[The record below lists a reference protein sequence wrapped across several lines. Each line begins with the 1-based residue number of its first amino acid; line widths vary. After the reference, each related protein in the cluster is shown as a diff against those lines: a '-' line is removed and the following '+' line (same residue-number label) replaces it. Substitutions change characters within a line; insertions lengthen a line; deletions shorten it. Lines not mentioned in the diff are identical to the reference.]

1 MHPILLTPSDAQ
13 KSKSV
18 INSRHLTPNFLMPLF
33 NVILFQGGL
42 GNQMFQYA
50 NALAV
55 RQKHPFSL
63 MLFDCNRSVETH
75 GGLLIFDLF
84 DIKEKGRLSRYKVIK
99 QYLPKLLSA
108 YRQDDYDGSRT
119 GRCLSRRYMG
129 FYQSEKYFARCSDK
143 VRKTFRFNTAKL
155 NTKSIEAAR
164 QMANQQ
170 CLSIHIRRGDYLNE
184 NGKYDTYS
192 LDYYHQG
199 LQYIEQ
205 RVGSCI
211 PYIFSDDI
219 DWCRANLP
227 LPNAVYVDWNDGAD
241 SWQDMYLMSRC
252 SHNIIANSTFSWWG
266 AWLNP
271 NAGKIVVAPKQWTSD
286 SNKSDIIPS
295 SWIKI

>member
-1 MHPILLTPSDAQ
+1 
-13 KSKSV
+13 
-18 INSRHLTPNFLMPLF
+18 MPLF
-33 NVILFQGGL
+33 NVTLFQGGL

-63 MLFDCNRSVETH
+63 MLFDCNRSVDTH

-99 QYLPKLLSA
+99 QHLPKLLSA

-119 GRCLSRRYMG
+119 GRCLSRHYMG

-143 VRKTFRFNTAKL
+143 VRKAFRFNTAKL

-170 CLSIHIRRGDYLNE
+170 CLSIRIRRGDYLNE

-192 LDYYHQG
+192 LDYYHHG

-205 RVGSCI
+205 RVGPCI

-219 DWCRANLP
+219 GWCRSHLP
-227 LPNAVYVDWNDGAD
+227 LENAVYVDWNHGGE

-252 SHNIIANSTFSWWG
+252 HHNIIANSTFSWWG

-271 NAGKIVVAPKQWTSD
+271 NTDKIVVAPKQWTSD
-286 SNKSDIIPS
+286 GDKTDIIPS